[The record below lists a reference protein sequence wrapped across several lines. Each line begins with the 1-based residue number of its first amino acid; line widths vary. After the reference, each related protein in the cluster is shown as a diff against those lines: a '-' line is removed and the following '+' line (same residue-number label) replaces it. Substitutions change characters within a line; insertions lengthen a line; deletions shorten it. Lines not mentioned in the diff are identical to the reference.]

1 MGSLYYKFRVST
13 LKEIQDGTANLVL
26 SMILDHAEM
35 NNTNKPQLNQ
45 NHIAEELGFEIRKV
59 YKAIKK
65 LEELDYFKHKKISI
79 IINGAIKTSTQ
90 FELSAKAI
98 ENIKCKSANKENEN
112 EPSNENEKST
122 IIENHAQTNESAIN
136 EEIDANSDFNLKEE
150 SQYKIEAETK
160 QIETATIK
168 PSMEIENHINMSEI
182 LDDDLTFNL
191 DLDIEPKEAE
201 QTQEEQAPIIEDL
214 PYNESNKIDIAKIQ
228 NTMVNY
234 YENARDNN
242 NGKTKQLLKAVVSKY
257 PSIQYLR
264 GNLHQWSKEMKQQY
278 KAANIPLVSVSVLFN
293 EQDKQRTKSNIKDYT
308 NIIAIDIDKQDNETD
323 MEIIRN
329 RVCNMPF
336 VFYCSKSVSGEGL
349 FALVYLDGNLE
360 DFEAHYLSLEDYFR
374 NKGIIID
381 KQCKDATRLRY
392 CTQDDEFYINPKAC
406 IYSGLKYKT
415 LPNEIKNNKN
425 FNTKQTFSQ
434 LHTIYNCENDI
445 ENGQNMAESEEEK
458 KLKKVLKWCKESNI
472 IINPS
477 HKETL
482 LISKALSNDLGLHG
496 FYYLKEFAAIKH
508 GENLDCAKYE
518 TLYFNDLKTNTNL
531 HIPTIFQLFKDAK
544 GMEKIDW
551 NLE

>member
-1 MGSLYYKFRVST
+1 MIKNYTKVYDGLIEETKDIYQKEIVSIILRQAQT
-13 LKEIQDGTANLVL
+13 QNTNFPKVQQCHIARKIKTTERTICNKLKEL
-26 SMILDHAEM
+26 
-35 NNTNKPQLNQ
+35 K
-45 NHIAEELGFEIRKV
+45 ELGFFD
-59 YKAIKK
+59 YKAIFRDK
-65 LEELDYFKHKKISI
+65 
-79 IINGAIKTSTQ
+79 NGFTTTQ
-90 FELSAKAI
+90 FNLTDKALKYINEEI
-98 ENIKCKSANKENEN
+98 EIK
-112 EPSNENEKST
+112 PSNEN
-122 IIENHAQTNESAIN
+122 AMNEQLN
-136 EEIDANSDFNLKEE
+136 ANSDFNLKEE

-168 PSMEIENHINMSEI
+168 PSIQVEKETIKPSIEIENHINISEI

-201 QTQEEQAPIIEDL
+201 QTQEEPSTIIEDL

-228 NTMVNY
+228 NTIVNY
-234 YENARDNN
+234 YQNARDNN
-242 NGKTKQLLKAVVSKY
+242 NGQTRRLFDGIVSTY
-257 PSIQYLR
+257 PSINYLR

-278 KAANIPLVSVSVLFN
+278 KASNIPLVSVSVLFN

-336 VFYCSKSVSGEGL
+336 VFYCAKSVSGEGL
-349 FALVYLDGNLE
+349 FALVYLDGTLE
-360 DFEAHYLSLEDYFR
+360 QFEAHYLSLEDYFR

-518 TLYFNDLKTNTNL
+518 KLYLNDLKTKTNL
-531 HIPTIFQLFKDAK
+531 HIPTIFQLYKDAK

>member
-1 MGSLYYKFRVST
+1 MNKYTKVYDGLKDELKDLFKENLLSIILRYAQIQKTTSPKVEQSYLIGQLYSTKKTVYKT
-13 LKEIQDGTANLVL
+13 LKELESNGYFEKCAIFDKKSG
-26 SMILDHAEM
+26 
-35 NNTNKPQLNQ
+35 NK
-45 NHIAEELGFEIRKV
+45 
-59 YKAIKK
+59 
-65 LEELDYFKHKKISI
+65 
-79 IINGAIKTSTQ
+79 TQ
-90 FELSAKAI
+90 FNLTDKALKFINEEI
-98 ENIKCKSANKENEN
+98 EI
-112 EPSNENEKST
+112 EPL
-122 IIENHAQTNESAIN
+122 NESAMY

-168 PSMEIENHINMSEI
+168 PSIQVEKETIKPSTEIENHINMSEI

-191 DLDIEPKEAE
+191 DLDIEPKQAE
-201 QTQEEQAPIIEDL
+201 QTQEEQATIIEDL
-214 PYNESNKIDIAKIQ
+214 PYNENNKIDIAKIQ
-228 NTMVNY
+228 NTIVNY

-257 PSIQYLR
+257 PSINYLR

-381 KQCKDATRLRY
+381 KQCKDATRLRC

-415 LPNEIKNNKN
+415 LSNEIKNNKN

-518 TLYFNDLKTNTNL
+518 TLYLNDLKTKTNL
-531 HIPTIFQLFKDAK
+531 HIPTIFQLYKDAK